1 MDILKG
7 LFGLAVLVGI
17 AWLFSLNRR
26 AVDWKLVLTG
36 IGLQVGFAACVL
48 LGAGWVAWVQRYSGA
63 GPTTDVVATWMLIVG
78 ILATLGAIAVF
89 TPMAADAPQRAN
101 VRKVGVAMLFAAVLL
116 ALPFAGK
123 IFEFLSA
130 AFVKVLGFVNAGSG
144 FIFGSLMDIPKFGF
158 IFAFQ
163 VLPTII
169 FFAALMGVLYHLN
182 VMQAIVRAM
191 AWAITK
197 VMRVSGAET
206 TSVCAS
212 VFIGQTEA
220 PLTVRPYIPKMT
232 ESELLTMMIGGM
244 AHIAGGVLAAY
255 VGMLGGGDQAAM
267 EFYAKHLL
275 AASIMAA
282 PATLVIAKLLVPE
295 TGEPLTRG
303 TVKMEVEKTSS
314 NVIDA
319 AAAGAA
325 DGLRLALN
333 IGAMLLAFIA
343 LIALLNWPLGELGA
357 VDWGALPAGL
367 RLALTA
373 GGAIVAAGALVS
385 AANAMGY
392 ANVARVPS
400 RPGVGGAV
408 LALLVAVLAVM
419 IVVWSRSEAGFTIDG
434 WLTAN
439 AGRPTQLGLQALF
452 GYLLAPLAWVIG
464 VPWQDAST
472 VGSLIG
478 QKVVINE
485 FVAYL
490 QLADIVNGNVPGVEL
505 TPKGTLIA
513 TYALCGFAN
522 FSSIAIQIGGIG
534 GLAPERRHD
543 LARFGLRAVLGGSLA
558 TFMTAT
564 IAGVLSSYGA

>member
-1 MDILKG
+1 MVHILFG
-7 LFGLAVLVGI
+7 LFGLAVLIGI
-17 AWLFSLNRR
+17 AWVFSNNKK
-26 AVDWKLVLTG
+26 AVDWRLVVTGVLLQIGFATLVLVVPG
-36 IGLQVGFAACVL
+36 GKEVFDWLSKGF
-48 LGAGWVAWVQRYSGA
+48 VA
-63 GPTTDVVATWMLIVG
+63 I
-78 ILATLGAIAVF
+78 
-89 TPMAADAPQRAN
+89 
-101 VRKVGVAMLFAAVLL
+101 
-116 ALPFAGK
+116 
-123 IFEFLSA
+123 
-130 AFVKVLGFVNAGSG
+130 LGFVGAGSN
-144 FIFGSLMDIPKFGF
+144 FIFGSLMDTSKFGF

-169 FFAALMGVLYHLN
+169 FFAALMGVMYHLG
-182 VMQAIVRAM
+182 VMQWIVRIM
-191 AWAITK
+191 ALAITK

-220 PLTVRPYIPKMT
+220 PLTVRPYIPRMT
-232 ESELLTMMIGGM
+232 ESELITMMIGGM

-255 VGMLGGGDQAAM
+255 VGMLGGGDVAQM

-282 PATLVIAKLLVPE
+282 PATLVIAKILIPE

-303 TVKMEVEKTSS
+303 TVKMEIEKTSS

-343 LIALLNWPLGELGA
+343 LIAMLNAPLTWFGEWSGLA
-357 VDWGALPAGL
+357 AAL
-367 RLALTA
+367 
-373 GGAIVAAGALVS
+373 
-385 AANAMGY
+385 
-392 ANVARVPS
+392 
-400 RPGVGGAV
+400 
-408 LALLVAVLAVM
+408 
-419 IVVWSRSEAGFTIDG
+419 
-434 WLTAN
+434 
-439 AGRPTQLGLQALF
+439 GRPTDIAGILGLV
-452 GYLLAPLAWVIG
+452 LAPLAWVIG
-464 VPWQDAST
+464 VPWADASV
-472 VGSLIG
+472 VGGLIG

-490 QLADIVNGNVPGVEL
+490 QLADIVNCKTEGVML
-505 TPKGTLIA
+505 TNQGALIA

-534 GLAPERRHD
+534 GLAPERRQD
-543 LARFGLRAVLGGSLA
+543 LARFGLRAVLGGSIA

-564 IAGVLSSYGA
+564 IAGVIYMLQTSGESAAAVACAVAP